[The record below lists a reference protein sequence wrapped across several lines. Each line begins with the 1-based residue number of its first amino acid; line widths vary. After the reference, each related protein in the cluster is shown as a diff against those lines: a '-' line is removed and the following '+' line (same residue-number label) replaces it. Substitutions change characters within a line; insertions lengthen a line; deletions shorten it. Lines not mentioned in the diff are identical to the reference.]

1 MNAAEIEKTER
12 QRDKK
17 RRTERARTE
26 ADKDK
31 SDVLECAVLFFPR
44 ARELETREN

>member
-1 MNAAEIEKTER
+1 MNAADREDRETKRQKTE
-12 QRDKK
+12 DG
-17 RRTERARTE
+17 ARTE

-31 SDVLECAVLFFPR
+31 SDVLECAVLFSPR